1 MIKHLHIIGAGLAG
15 LSAAV
20 EARKNGISC
29 TIYEATKKAGGRI
42 RQARNHDNGTHLIV
56 KGYEATFAYLNQIG
70 MSETLSPFGNGAYSF
85 TEPASHLSWK
95 VKANHFIWQVAK
107 GSIPGVNATNI
118 VGKTAKDRLWDP
130 FFLAVFNTDLKDV
143 PAQLRKNMFFEMLKQ
158 GPSALIP
165 YFCQNTLED
174 TFVRPLLDQFDIRF
188 GKRLTNV
195 DENQLVFKDEQIT
208 LKKTDRVILA
218 LPPQAYA
225 QITSPFDFSAITCNP
240 ISNFH
245 FDLDSDVEECFVGLI
260 GTQSQWLYAKGRH
273 ACVTISNQK
282 FESFEISK
290 QIWMEVRPLLGLD
303 DCQMPP
309 CRLVCE
315 KHATPAQNMDFA
327 TRRPQTKTHIAN
339 IFLAGDWIDTGLPA
353 TIESAI
359 RSGKWA
365 VKGAIDNKR

>member
-1 MIKHLHIIGAGLAG
+1 MVKHLHIVGAGLAG
-15 LSAAV
+15 LSAAL
-20 EARKNGISC
+20 EARKNGVSC

-42 RQARNHDNGTHLIV
+42 RQAGKYDNGTHLIV
-56 KGYEATFAYLNQIG
+56 KGYEATFDYLSQIC
-70 MSETLSPFGNGAYSF
+70 MSDSVYPFGDGAYSF
-85 TEPASHLSWK
+85 TEPAKKLSWK
-95 VKANHFIWQVAK
+95 VKANHFVWQVAK

-118 VGKTAKDRLWDP
+118 AGEKAKERLWGP
-130 FFLAVFNTDLKDV
+130 FFLAVFNTELKHV

-165 YFCQNTLED
+165 YFCQSTLED
-174 TFVRPLLDQFDIRF
+174 TFVRPVLDQLNIKF
-188 GKRLTNV
+188 GKRLTAVN
-195 DENQLVFKDEQIT
+195 ENQLIFKDQQII
-208 LKKTDRVILA
+208 LSEKDRVILA
-218 LPPQAYA
+218 LPPQAYT
-225 QITSPFDFSAITCNP
+225 QISSPFDFSAIICNP

-282 FESFEISK
+282 FESPEVSE
-290 QIWMEVRPLLGLD
+290 QVWMEVRSLLGFD
-303 DCQMPP
+303 QCPMPP
-309 CRLVCE
+309 CRLICE

-327 TRRPQTKTHIAN
+327 THRPQARSPFAN

-365 VKGAIDNKR
+365 VKAAIENKR